1 VLQTATKYISK
12 RARERERERERRRF
26 EKGLGFYKQQQNIQ
40 EREGEESL
48 WKQRFLQTATN

>member
-12 RARERERERERRRF
+12 RARERERERRF